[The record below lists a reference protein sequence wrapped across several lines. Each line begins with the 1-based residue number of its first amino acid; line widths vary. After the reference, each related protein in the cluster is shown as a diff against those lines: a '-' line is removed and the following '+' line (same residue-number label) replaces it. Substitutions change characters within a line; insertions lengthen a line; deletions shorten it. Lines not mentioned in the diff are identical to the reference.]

1 MPSRSIVISGVLLVT
16 LGLQWVTSVAS
27 AQSLHGRAVDTSG
40 QPLVGLFVTA
50 LGGDGEMTRT
60 VYTDAHGQFSF
71 PDAPAPPAGLR
82 IHHPRYQARDLPFVA
97 SGDFGVVV
105 LQAAKDPM
113 LQAST
118 AAWFAEVPD
127 SPEKREFLLNCA
139 SCHELQASRIFKDG
153 KLRDRSGWHAG
164 ISMMKALDLYA
175 VIPPDFDTDRYA
187 DWAARQFTPEKVATL
202 EAQAPAGA
210 ELAKERV
217 LVTEYPIP
225 EAAELPHDLVFGPD
239 GRVWVTGFWTSQIW
253 AMDVAT
259 GGFEHYDVNA
269 EPDTVAQVRAL
280 EFDKQGKLWVVNGG
294 TSAVVKLDPSTRK
307 FETFKVG
314 MYPHDIALDSSGNAW
329 VNDYFAKKE
338 RVGRVGATDGKVE
351 VFPLPS
357 LERPVSE
364 GVPLSYGLQIDGEDR
379 LWSTQLAANTL
390 IRHDIRSGESRLYP
404 MPDANTG
411 PRRNAIGLDGKVW
424 IPEFNT
430 GRLTSF
436 DPATET
442 FETFDTGVGA
452 AGIYDVA
459 VDPRSGDVWLAAS
472 LASELIRFDL
482 RRKVFVHYP
491 LPTEPAYMRHL
502 GIDPATGDVWSAYSS
517 LPTATP
523 RVVRLQRL
531 AAPNPAESP

>member
-1 MPSRSIVISGVLLVT
+1 MLSRSTVTSGLLLVM

-27 AQSLHGRAVDTSG
+27 AQSLQGRVVDSSG
-40 QPLVGLFVTA
+40 QPLPGLFVTA
-50 LGGDGEMTRT
+50 LDGEDGFNRT
-60 VYTDAHGQFSF
+60 VYTDAHGQFGF
-71 PDAPAPPAGLR
+71 PDGLATPARIR
-82 IHHPRYQARDLPFVA
+82 IHHPRYEARELPLVA
-97 SGDFGVVV
+97 SGDFGVVA
-105 LQAAKDPM
+105 LQAAQDPM
-113 LQAST
+113 QQAST
-118 AAWFAEVPD
+118 AAWFAQVPD

-139 SCHELQASRIFKDG
+139 SCHEIQASRIFKEG

-164 ISMMKALDLYA
+164 ITMMKALDVYA
-175 VIPPDFDTDRYA
+175 VIPPDFDTDHYA
-187 DWAARQFTPEKVATL
+187 DWAAHQFTPEKVASL
-202 EAQAPAGA
+202 EAQKPADASLAA
-210 ELAKERV
+210 EQV
-217 LVTEYPIP
+217 LVTEYPVP
-225 EAAELPHDLVFGPD
+225 EATELPHDLVFGPD

-294 TSAVVKLDPSTRK
+294 TSAVVKLDPSTRE

-314 MYPHDIALDSSGNAW
+314 MYPHDIVLDSAGNAW

-338 RVGRVGATDGKVE
+338 RVARVGAADGKVE

-357 LERPVSE
+357 LERPASE
-364 GVPLSYGLQIDGEDR
+364 GVPLSYGLQIDSEDR

-390 IRHDIRSGESRLYP
+390 IRHDIRSGESRLYV

-442 FETFDTGVGA
+442 FETFDTGSGA

-472 LASELIRFDL
+472 LASELIRFDV
-482 RRKVFVHYP
+482 RRKTFVHYP

-502 GIDPATGDVWSAYSS
+502 AIDPATGDVWSAYSS

-523 RVVRLQRL
+523 RVVRLQRGVASTS
-531 AAPNPAESP
+531 AASP